1 MFPGFLLYGP
11 MVRGA
16 GGRAD
21 NSVQISMAAQLV
33 SLQLISAALST
44 AVAVSAIVLLV
55 VRRFSRSGA
64 ALVCVCLAVAIDQ
77 VAFAVMQRAPNSHNA
92 LVWARIIC
100 AATFVLAA
108 ALYQFVVTTLDA
120 SRLHRLAALASWGI
134 AAQLAVLA
142 LATGY
147 GAGGMRTFSWGVFPA
162 FHRSAQWIYPLFFV
176 AVLIATGVAIRNDHS
191 PAIRNDRNR
200 RRLFLIALIAGSFA
214 LVDLLPGYGVEVY
227 PFGWAALLV
236 AVTIVLVAVTKYGL
250 PPAAY
255 PVPATEII
263 SSMRDLLVVTD
274 RDGVIRFANDTA
286 RTFLADDELPVIGR
300 RLEHLF
306 GSDGGGES
314 VPLGAWVRDRESIFS
329 TKVGQPIELTLSYS
343 PITSRQGQ
351 VSGTVILGRDLR
363 DRKRYEWEARRAVTL
378 LQSTLDSTADG
389 ILVILQDGRILTW
402 NHRFSDMWAVPA
414 ELMESDDE
422 AGLIGRIVQQ
432 VVDPGGFLDSLA
444 ALSDHPDE
452 ESMHILRLKDG
463 RRFEQYSIGRRLD
476 DQPVRVWS
484 FRDITARLDA
494 EEQIYF
500 QAYHD
505 ALTQLPNRRLFVER
519 LESCL
524 DSAKA
529 APSCLAVL
537 FMDLDHFKTINDTL
551 GHDVADALLVEIG
564 ARLLSCVGPADM
576 VARHGGD
583 EFTILLPELNGV
595 EDIAPVAEKILERVL
610 APVVIGAASIEISA
624 SIGIAVFPDDGTD
637 IETLLRNADDAMYR
651 AKIAGRNNY
660 QLCTKQVKARAA
672 ERSSMQARLRKSIDD
687 GQLVLA
693 YEPQVSLATGRIAG
707 AEAIIRWNDPERGIV
722 EARDFLPLAEET
734 RLIVPIGEWALF
746 SACQQLRRW
755 IDGGLSPFRIGLDVS
770 LQLLQRS
777 DLASIVRRAL
787 DGSSI
792 DPLLLELEIDETAT
806 LRDLTASIELLR
818 RLRETGVSL
827 TIDDFGSAYSSLRP
841 LATLPIRAVKLA
853 RGLTAGVGSGEI
865 NAIVAAVIS
874 VSERLN
880 LRVGAKGVETR
891 EQFAS
896 LRDLGCQEGQGAY
909 IAAPLDG
916 GAFAAFIADPDRALV
931 TD

>member
-1 MFPGFLLYGP
+1 MG
-11 MVRGA
+11 RGA

-21 NSVQISMAAQLV
+21 NGVQISMAAELF
-33 SLQLISAALST
+33 SLQLISATLST
-44 AVAVSAIVLLV
+44 AVAVSVAVLAV
-55 VRRFSRSGA
+55 MRRSSRSGA
-64 ALVCVCLAVAIDQ
+64 ALVGVCLAVAIYQ
-77 VAFAVMQRAPNSHNA
+77 AAFAVMQRAPDTHNA

-100 AATFVLAA
+100 TATFVLAA
-108 ALYQFVVTTLDA
+108 ALYQFVVTTLDGT
-120 SRLHRLAALASWGI
+120 RRHRIAALVSWGI

-147 GAGGMRTFSWGVFPA
+147 GPSGMRTFSWGVFPG

-176 AVLIATGVAIRNDHS
+176 AVLIATGLAIRNDHS
-191 PAIRNDRNR
+191 TAIRNERSR
-200 RRLFLIALIAGSFA
+200 RRLFLIALTVGSMA
-214 LVDLLPGYGVEVY
+214 LVDLLPGYGIDVY
-227 PFGWAALLV
+227 PLGWAALLV
-236 AVTIVLVAVTKYGL
+236 AMTIVLVAVTKYGL
-250 PPAAY
+250 PAAAY
-255 PVPATEII
+255 PVPAAQII
-263 SSMRDLLVVTD
+263 NSMRDLLVVTD
-274 RDGVIRFANDTA
+274 GEGVIRFANNTA
-286 RTFLADDELPVIGR
+286 RTFLADDEQPVIGR

-306 GSDGGGES
+306 GSDGEGES
-314 VPLGAWVRDRESIFS
+314 VPPGAWVRDRESIFR
-329 TKVGQPIELTLSYS
+329 TKMGQPIELTLSYS
-343 PITSRQGQ
+343 PITTRQGQ

-363 DRKRYEWEARRAVTL
+363 DRKRYEWEARRAVIL

-402 NHRFSDMWAVPA
+402 NQRFADMWAIPA
-414 ELMESDDE
+414 KVMEDDDE
-422 AGLIGRIVQQ
+422 SGLIGRIVQQ
-432 VVDPGGFLDSLA
+432 VVDPGAFLDSLA

-452 ESMHILRLKDG
+452 ESLHILRLKDG

-494 EEQIYF
+494 EEQIHF
-500 QAYHD
+500 LAYHD

-519 LESCL
+519 LETSL
-524 DSAKA
+524 DSAKQA
-529 APSCLAVL
+529 RSSLAVL
-537 FMDLDHFKTINDTL
+537 FLDLDHFKTINDTL

-564 ARLLSCVGPADM
+564 ARLQSCVGPMDM

-583 EFTILLPELNGV
+583 EFTILLPELNRA
-595 EDIAPVAEKILERVL
+595 EDAAPVAKKILERVL

-624 SIGIAVFPDDGTD
+624 SIGIAVFPDDGAD

-660 QLCTKQVKARAA
+660 QLCTKQVKARAV

-770 LQLLQRS
+770 LQLLQRN

-787 DGSSI
+787 DSSSI
-792 DPLLLELEIDETAT
+792 DPLLLELEIDETAA

-818 RLRETGVSL
+818 RLREAGVSL

-841 LATLPIRAVKLA
+841 LATLPIQAVKLD

-865 NAIVAAVIS
+865 IAIVGAVVS

-880 LRVGAKGVETR
+880 LRVGAKAVETR

-896 LRDLGCQEGQGAY
+896 LRDLGCQEGQGSY
-909 IAAPLDG
+909 IAATLDG
-916 GAFAAFIADPDRALV
+916 DAFGALITDPDRAHV

>member
-1 MFPGFLLYGP
+1 MG
-11 MVRGA
+11 RGA
-16 GGRAD
+16 GGEAD
-21 NSVQISMAAQLV
+21 NSVQISMAAELF
-33 SLQLISAALST
+33 SLQLISATLIT
-44 AVAVSAIVLLV
+44 AVAVSVAVLAV
-55 VRRFSRSGA
+55 VRRSSRSGA
-64 ALVCVCLAVAIDQ
+64 ALVGVCLAAAIYQ
-77 VAFAVMQRAPNSHNA
+77 AAFAVMQRAPNTHNA
-92 LVWARIIC
+92 LGWARITC
-100 AATFVLAA
+100 TATFVLAA
-108 ALYQFVVTTLDA
+108 ALYQFVVTTLDGT
-120 SRLHRLAALASWGI
+120 RRHRIAALVSWGI

-142 LATGY
+142 LATDY
-147 GAGGMRTFSWGVFPA
+147 GPSGMRTFSWGVSPG

-176 AVLIATGVAIRNDHS
+176 AVLIVTGFAIRNDHS
-191 PAIRNDRNR
+191 TAIRNDRS
-200 RRLFLIALIAGSFA
+200 RRLFLIALTVGSMA
-214 LVDLLPGYGVEVY
+214 LVDLLPGYGIDVY
-227 PFGWAALLV
+227 PLGWAALLV
-236 AVTIVLVAVTKYGL
+236 AITIVFVAVTKYGL
-250 PPAAY
+250 PAAAYAVPAAQ
-255 PVPATEII
+255 II
-263 SSMRDLLVVTD
+263 NSMRDLLVVTD
-274 RDGVIRFANDTA
+274 REGVIRFANNTA

-306 GSDGGGES
+306 GSAGGGES
-314 VPLGAWVRDRESIFS
+314 VPPGAWVRDRESIFR
-329 TKVGQPIELTLSYS
+329 TKMGQPIELTLSYS
-343 PITSRQGQ
+343 PITTRQGQ

-402 NHRFSDMWAVPA
+402 NRRFSEMWAVPA
-414 ELMESDDE
+414 ELMESEDE
-422 AGLIGRIVQQ
+422 SGLIGRIVQQ
-432 VVDPGGFLDSLA
+432 VVDPGAFLDSLA

-452 ESMHILRLKDG
+452 ESMHILLLKDG

-494 EEQIYF
+494 EEQIHF

-505 ALTQLPNRRLFVER
+505 VLTQLPNRRLFVER
-519 LESCL
+519 LETSL
-524 DSAKA
+524 ESAKRA
-529 APSCLAVL
+529 RSCLAVL
-537 FMDLDHFKTINDTL
+537 FMDLDHLKTINDTL

-564 ARLLSCVGPADM
+564 ARLRSCVGPMDM

-583 EFTILLPELNGV
+583 EFTILLPELNRA
-595 EDIAPVAEKILERVL
+595 EDAAPVAKKILERVL

-624 SIGIAVFPDDGTD
+624 SIGIAVFPDDGAD
-637 IETLLRNADDAMYR
+637 IEALLRNADDAMYR
-651 AKIAGRNNY
+651 AKMAGRNQY

-707 AEAIIRWNDPERGIV
+707 AEAIIRWNDPERGMV

-787 DGSSI
+787 DSSSI
-792 DPLLLELEIDETAT
+792 DPRLLELEIDETAA

-818 RLRETGVSL
+818 RLREAGVSL

-841 LATLPIRAVKLA
+841 LATLPIQAVKLD

-865 NAIVAAVIS
+865 KAIVAAVIN

-880 LRVGAKGVETR
+880 LRVGAKAVETS
-891 EQFAS
+891 EQFAY
-896 LRDLGCQEGQGAY
+896 LRDLGCQEGQGSY
-909 IAAPLDG
+909 VAATLDG
-916 GAFAAFIADPDRALV
+916 DAFGALITDPDRAHV